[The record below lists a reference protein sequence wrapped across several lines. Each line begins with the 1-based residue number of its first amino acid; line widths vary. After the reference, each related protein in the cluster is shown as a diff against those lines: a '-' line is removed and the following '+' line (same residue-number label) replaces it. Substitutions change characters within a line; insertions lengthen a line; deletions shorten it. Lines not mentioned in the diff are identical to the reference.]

1 MALFHLSV
9 TQTKRSAGQSAIA
22 SAAYR
27 AGERLYSEYYGEYSD
42 YTRKGGVICSD
53 ILLPSHAPPEYA
65 DRQTL
70 WNAVE
75 KAERGK
81 NAQLAYSF
89 DIALQNEFSLEENIA
104 LARRFLLENFV
115 SRGMV
120 VDFAVHQPDREDGGI
135 PNPHFHVLCPI
146 RPIEQDGKWGLKQR
160 RVYELDEDGNR
171 IRDQNGEYVF
181 NAVPTTDWGSPE
193 TLEHWRQTWAEL
205 CNAKFAEKGLDVRI
219 DHRSYERQGVD
230 LLPTIHEGATVRAM
244 EKKGIRTE
252 KGEFNRWIKA
262 TNAVIRDIKK
272 KIALLFDWIAEAKVE
287 LAKPQAPDLVSLL
300 NAYYTQRRAGAY
312 SQKGKVSN
320 LKEMN
325 ETFNYLRANG
335 IYSLEDL
342 EHRVSEHSAATES
355 LKKTLDEQTAR
366 MKAIKRLYDSSAA
379 FQSLKPVY
387 DGLQKIKFEKPR
399 AKYKAE
405 HEAELKQFYA
415 ARRKLT
421 GEFPDGKVD
430 KVNEIVDEQ
439 EKLPEVAAYYAVWND
454 LRDTLEGYYKS
465 KPRHHNPLTQQK
477 EFRAIK
483 NAIIQEAERLRQQ
496 MEQKSSQDEEPSTEK
511 TSTEASANPTLADE
525 NTSSSTSHSVRLPSE
540 YLLNSTV
547 RLFHQ
552 MGRIFR
558 DNAAPPSNPMGIRID
573 SKRRKK
579 LMQKRL
585 AMGHKQDDHEQ
596 AQGYEQSL

>member
-1 MALFHLSV
+1 M
-9 TQTKRSAGQSAIA
+9 IA
-22 SAAYR
+22 S
-27 AGERLYSEYYGEYSD
+27 E
-42 YTRKGGVICSD
+42 IM
-53 ILLPSHAPPEYA
+53 LPPHAPEIYL
-65 DRQTL
+65 DRATL

-75 KAERGK
+75 NCEKHPK
-81 NAQLAYSF
+81 AQLAYSF
-89 DIALQNEFSLEENIA
+89 DIAMQNELTLEENME
-104 LARRFLLENFV
+104 LARKFV
-115 SRGMV
+115 QEQFVTKGMIA
-120 VDFAVHQPDREDGGI
+120 DLAFHSPEKEDGGI
-135 PNPHFHVLCPI
+135 PNPHFHVMTTM
-146 RPIEQDGKWGLKQR
+146 RPLNPDGTWGQKQR
-160 RVYELDEDGNR
+160 REYLLDEDGNR
-171 IRDQNGEYVF
+171 IRDKNGDYMF
-181 NAVPTTDWGSPE
+181 NAVHTTDWHEPE

-205 CNAKFAEKGLDVRI
+205 CNGKFAEKGLDVRI
-219 DHRSYERQGVD
+219 DHRSYERQGVE
-230 LLPTIHEGATVRAM
+230 LLPTVHEGATVRAM

-272 KIALLFDWIAEAKVE
+272 KIALLFDWIAEAKAE

-342 EHRVSEHSAATES
+342 ESRVSEHSAATES

-366 MKAIKRLYDSSAA
+366 MKAIKQLYDSSAA

-430 KVNEIVDEQ
+430 MKKLSDEYDELEQAHNTTYGEFKTVRDDLHRLWKVKSCVDTAARFNERTE
-439 EKLPEVAAYYAVWND
+439 
-454 LRDTLEGYYKS
+454 
-465 KPRHHNPLTQQK
+465 
-477 EFRAIK
+477 
-483 NAIIQEAERLRQQ
+483 
-496 MEQKSSQDEEPSTEK
+496 EQKLQNRPQTRQKKEELS
-511 TSTEASANPTLADE
+511 
-525 NTSSSTSHSVRLPSE
+525 R
-540 YLLNSTV
+540 
-547 RLFHQ
+547 
-552 MGRIFR
+552 
-558 DNAAPPSNPMGIRID
+558 
-573 SKRRKK
+573 
-579 LMQKRL
+579 
-585 AMGHKQDDHEQ
+585 
-596 AQGYEQSL
+596 

>member
-104 LARRFLLENFV
+104 LARQFLLENFV

-146 RPIEQDGKWGLKQR
+146 RPIKQDGKWGLKQR

-171 IRDQNGEYVF
+171 IRDQNGEFVF

-193 TLEHWRQTWAEL
+193 TLEYWRQTWAEL

-219 DHRSYERQGVD
+219 DHRSYERQGVE
-230 LLPTIHEGATVRAM
+230 LLPTVHEGATVRAM

-272 KIALLFDWIAEAKVE
+272 KISLLFDWITEIKAE
-287 LAKPQAPDLVSLL
+287 LAKPQTPDLVSLL
-300 NAYYTQRRAGAY
+300 NDYYTQRKAGAY
-312 SQKGKVSN
+312 SQKGKISN

-325 ETFNYLRANG
+325 ETYNYLRANG
-335 IYSLEDL
+335 IYTLEDL
-342 EHRVSEHSAATES
+342 ESRLQSHRTTVDG
-355 LKKTLDEQTAR
+355 LKTTMDSQNAR
-366 MKAIKRLYDSSAA
+366 MKAI
-379 FQSLKPVY
+379 
-387 DGLQKIKFEKPR
+387 
-399 AKYKAE
+399 
-405 HEAELKQFYA
+405 
-415 ARRKLT
+415 RR
-421 GEFPDGKVD
+421 D
-430 KVNEIVDEQ
+430 I
-439 EKLPEVAAYYAVWND
+439 
-454 LRDTLEGYYKS
+454 
-465 KPRHHNPLTQQK
+465 PL
-477 EFRAIK
+477 
-483 NAIIQEAERLRQQ
+483 
-496 MEQKSSQDEEPSTEK
+496 
-511 TSTEASANPTLADE
+511 TLADE
-525 NTSSSTSHSVRLPSE
+525 RIARAIRENNAKLVIIDPVQAFLGADVDMNRANEVRP
-540 YLLNSTV
+540 
-547 RLFHQ
+547 
-552 MGRIFR
+552 IFR
-558 DNAAPPSNPMGIRID
+558 SLGDIAQATGCAIVLIGHLNKAVGTQSTYRGLGSIDITAAVRSLLFIGKLKDNPTTRVLIHEKSSLAPPG
-573 SKRRKK
+573 
-579 LMQKRL
+579 
-585 AMGHKQDDHEQ
+585 
-596 AQGYEQSL
+596 QSLAFSLGDEKGFEWIGAYDITADELPAGTDTAKTESKTAQAEMLILELLANGKKMPSAELEKAVNDRGISSRTMRTAKSRIGDRLITEKDGTAWVCYLRN